1 MRFVPSLAVQW
12 EVRQQI
18 LWQACCLWFS
28 RLVPRHSRAAPDLS
42 ILVKPLEGEGLPE
55 NKSLFPGIIMLDTI
69 VIIIHATATKIGRS
83 SNGGTACA
91 TADHFCRHMVNCD
104 NDHLLPVNIA
114 VL

>member
-1 MRFVPSLAVQW
+1 MREYEVVYIIKPNFEEEKYYCPYLIQW

-55 NKSLFPGIIMLDTI
+55 K
-69 VIIIHATATKIGRS
+69 
-83 SNGGTACA
+83 
-91 TADHFCRHMVNCD
+91 
-104 NDHLLPVNIA
+104 
-114 VL
+114 